1 MTAQMDWSKWK
12 TAAAVL
18 MLCALCFLAFGG
30 ALRCGFVHYD
40 DDQYVV
46 NNPQVLA
53 GLSWSGA
60 RWAFTTGHAGNWHP
74 LTWLSL
80 MADTEWCGGEA
91 WGYHATSVLLHALN
105 GVLLFW
111 VLRRWTGRF
120 AWPLIAAA
128 LWMVHPLRTESV
140 AWISERKD
148 VLAAFFGLLALGAY
162 GRPAAESTGVNA
174 PGNSKSRMAV
184 VMTFFALSLMAKP
197 TWVTLP
203 FVLLLADAWPL
214 GRISFFV
221 GRFRPAIKAGSPGG
235 FALPI
240 RKVGRGVPAEPGCF
254 RSMNGDRNSENDFG
268 CEPEASAWKL
278 VLEKWPLFLMA
289 VAISAITYQVQ
300 HAGGAVRTAAG
311 YSPGVRVANGMVA
324 CGEYVRTL
332 FWPVELA
339 VFYPHP
345 GAGIAPGTVWGAG
358 ALLMVVTGLAIAGGR
373 RRPWWLMGWLWFLG
387 TLVPMIGLVQVGG
400 AAWADRYSYLPHIG
414 LTVALVWGVG
424 MGIERIPWSRM
435 KTCAGIAVGV
445 AILALLLLSW
455 RQTAVWRSS
464 ETLFTHALNVTTQ
477 NAMAH
482 GALGFACAVDGRN
495 EEAVEHLQQA
505 LALQPDNL
513 RALNNLAWIWAT
525 DPAATPRQ
533 VDQAL
538 RLARRAAELV
548 RHIRAGGGVLEP
560 GVETAVKD
568 TMDKAVV
575 RQQSMA
581 RGQPEPPEESTCE
594 NHEALKS
601 ERERSR

>member
-1 MTAQMDWSKWK
+1 
-12 TAAAVL
+12 
-18 MLCALCFLAFGG
+18 
-30 ALRCGFVHYD
+30 
-40 DDQYVV
+40 
-46 NNPQVLA
+46 
-53 GLSWSGA
+53 
-60 RWAFTTGHAGNWHP
+60 
-74 LTWLSL
+74 
-80 MADTEWCGGEA
+80 
-91 WGYHATSVLLHALN
+91 VLLHALN

>member
-1 MTAQMDWSKWK
+1 MTVGRKANKWR
-12 TAAAVL
+12 TAAA
-18 MLCALCFLAFGG
+18 ALLLLLLGGVAFGG
-30 ALRCGFVHYD
+30 ALHCRFVHFD
-40 DDQYVV
+40 DDLYVF
-46 NNPQVLA
+46 NNSHVLS
-53 GLSWSGA
+53 GVSWEGV

-91 WGYHATSVLLHALN
+91 WGYHATSVILHALN
-105 GVLLFW
+105 GVLLFG

-120 AWPLIAAA
+120 GFALIAAA

-140 AWISERKD
+140 VWISERKD
-148 VLAAFFGLLALGAY
+148 VLAGFFGLLALGAY
-162 GRPAAESTGVNA
+162 GGYPRRG
-174 PGNSKSRMAV
+174 RMGWVAL
-184 VMTFFALSLMAKP
+184 FFGLSLMAKP

-214 GRISFFV
+214 GRISFFG

-254 RSMNGDRNSENDFG
+254 RSMNGNRNSKNDFG

-311 YSPGVRVANGMVA
+311 YSPGVRLANGIVA

-345 GAGIAPGTVWGAG
+345 GAGIALGTVWGTG
-358 ALLMVVTGLAIAGGR
+358 VLLMVVTGLAIAVGR

-424 MGIERIPWSRM
+424 TGIERIPWGRA
-435 KTCAGIAVGV
+435 KTCAGITVGI

-464 ETLFTHALNVTTQ
+464 ETLFTHALNVTER

-495 EEAVEHLQQA
+495 EEAVEHLQRA
-505 LALQPDNL
+505 LAIQPDNL

-533 VDQAL
+533 VDEAL
-538 RLARRAAELV
+538 KLARRAAEQV
-548 RHIRAGGGVLEP
+548 RQIRAGGGVPEP
-560 GVETAVKD
+560 GVEAAVKD
-568 TMDKAVV
+568 TMDKATV
-575 RQQSMA
+575 RQQ
-581 RGQPEPPEESTCE
+581 
-594 NHEALKS
+594 ALTRRQQ
-601 ERERSR
+601 E